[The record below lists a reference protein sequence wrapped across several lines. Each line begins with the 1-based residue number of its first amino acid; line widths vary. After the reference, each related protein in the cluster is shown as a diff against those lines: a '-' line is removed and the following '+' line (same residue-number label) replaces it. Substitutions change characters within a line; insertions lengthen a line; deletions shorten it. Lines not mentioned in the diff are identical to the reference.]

1 MNFQINKIKCFFILF
16 VFTILLSLTP
26 INVFALIP
34 SDITSNRIA
43 GADRIET
50 AINAARAGWPTS
62 DTVIVAPASDANL
75 VDALAAA
82 PLAGAEK
89 APILLTNSSALD
101 NKTKQAIINLQA
113 TKVYAVGAL
122 QDQVLSD
129 LKEINGITV
138 ELLKGSNR
146 IDTASII
153 TERLIAPNG
162 TFVVGYNALADALSV
177 ASYAAANNYMILL
190 ANPDGSLP
198 DREVP
203 VGTIYVIGGQTLVKD
218 IPKATRITGSDR
230 FETNQKVL
238 NTLSYSYSKVYVSNG
253 KQQHLV
259 DSLVGSSLAAKY
271 NAPIVL
277 GDTISAKAAP
287 DIRPKLSADSQVI
300 AFGGTSVIP
309 DSVVDQVKYSAPD
322 KPSIVSI
329 KAINGRQLQ
338 LVFSQPIARDTVV
351 DNSHN
356 FPKGLLSIT
365 LLPFDLYDNRTIDG
379 NYLYSELSSDGL
391 TLTLTSKGQSYFDGT
406 YSIYIAD
413 GITNQ
418 AGRYL
423 GEFTTIISS
432 DDQTAPSVSS
442 IVYNSA
448 TNQLDVTYS
457 EPIDIDNAG
466 NPSVSFEGKPYT
478 DYVIVNPTQTS
489 FYYDASKWVKGTTIS
504 VTAAGGIDFLG
515 NDQANL
521 TAQSV
526 TIEMNESNLQ
536 LSSVV
541 QKNSRTI
548 QLIFDKTIAGKTSV
562 EAANLVKNGLSVLSN
577 GKILSSTEYTI
588 IRNDLDDSTHR
599 TFDIVFI
606 GTGPD
611 YITLYNNGKD
621 TAQVYLSLG
630 ESKIIDVFGNANQQ
644 ISKTFTMNKVTT
656 PPVLVSTKLGLN
668 SDSIEIRFDKSL
680 SSVDADAVSVRKNG
694 YGTSDFT
701 ARLSSSSEK
710 VVIISY
716 NGPDLITNGTYTL
729 YFDMD
734 AVTDLDG
741 NKTAGF
747 NTTIAV
753 SNTTNPITD
762 VDVMVVGTN
771 QYKVSY
777 FDTDYTPLKLSTSAL
792 SASSYTLNGNVLP
805 IGTEIYFTD
814 SSKTSVIIT
823 LPANTVNYSDSNAIL
838 RNIRVYDDAGNKIDP
853 QSLTVAVKDNVD
865 PKLISASVSDNIMTL
880 TFVDNI
886 ESNIAN
892 LKDLTRVLEIKGG
905 NSAVLTGSDPVYT
918 SAEGKK
924 LTIVLSGGNWSTIKA
939 YSQITV
945 KTLATSDD
953 THAILGD
960 GTNEV
965 TSGMIINVVKS

>member
-1 MNFQINKIKCFFILF
+1 MKKTKFTFILF
-16 VFTILLSLTP
+16 ILTILLSVAP
-26 INVFALIP
+26 INMFAATP
-34 SDITSNRIA
+34 SDNTVNRIA

-50 AINAARAGWPTS
+50 AINASKAGWTTS

-89 APILLTNSSALD
+89 APILLTDTSVLD

-138 ELLKGSNR
+138 KPLKGSTR
-146 IDTASII
+146 IDTAAKIA
-153 TERLIAPNG
+153 ENLIAPNG

-177 ASYAAANNYMILL
+177 ASYAAANNYMVLI

-198 DREVP
+198 ARSSSR
-203 VGTIYVIGGQTLVKD
+203 TIYVIGGQTLFKD
-218 IPKATRITGSDR
+218 IPEATRFTGSVR

-238 NTLSYSYSKVYVSNG
+238 NALSYRYNKVYVANG

-271 NAPIVL
+271 NAPIIL

-300 AFGGTSVIP
+300 ALGGTSVIP
-309 DSVVDQVKYSAPD
+309 DSVVDQVKYSAQD

-329 KAINGRQLQ
+329 KAINGKQLQ

-351 DNSHN
+351 TDSHN
-356 FPKGLLSIT
+356 LPKGLISIAF
-365 LLPFDLYDNRTIDG
+365 LPFDLFDNRTIDG

-418 AGRYL
+418 AGSYL
-423 GEFTTIISS
+423 GEYTTIISS

-442 IVYNSA
+442 IVYKSA

-466 NPSVSFEGKPYT
+466 NPSVTFDGKPYT
-478 DYVIVNPTQTS
+478 DYVIVNRTQTRFS
-489 FYYDASKWVKGTTIS
+489 YDASKWVKGTTIS

-526 TIEMNESNLQ
+526 TIEMNESDLQ

-541 QKNSRTI
+541 QKNSKTI
-548 QLIFDKTIAGKTSV
+548 QLIFDKTIAGKTAV
-562 EAANLVKNGLSVLSN
+562 DAANSVKDGLSVLSN
-577 GKILSSTEYTI
+577 GKILSSAEYTV
-588 IRNDLDDSTHR
+588 IRNDIDDSTHR
-599 TFDIVFI
+599 TFDIVFM

-611 YITLYNNGKD
+611 YIALYNNGKD
-621 TAQVYLSLG
+621 SAQVYLSFG

-644 ISKTFTMNKVTT
+644 ISRIITMNKVTT

-668 SDSIEIRFDKSL
+668 FDSIEIRFDKSL
-680 SSVDADAVSVRKNG
+680 SSVNADAISVRKNG
-694 YGTSDFT
+694 YGTSNFT
-701 ARLSSSSEK
+701 ARLSSSSDK

-729 YFDMD
+729 YFDKN

-753 SNTTNPITD
+753 FNTSNPITD
-762 VDVMVVGTN
+762 IEAMMIGTN

-777 FDTDYTPLKLSTSAL
+777 FDVDYSPLKLSNSAL
-792 SASSYTLNGNVLP
+792 SASSYTLNGNILP

-823 LPANTVNYSDSNAIL
+823 LPANTVNYSDANAIL

-853 QSLTVAVKDNVD
+853 QSLTVSVKDNVD
-865 PKLISASVSDNIMTL
+865 PS
-880 TFVDNI
+880 
-886 ESNIAN
+886 
-892 LKDLTRVLEIKGG
+892 
-905 NSAVLTGSDPVYT
+905 
-918 SAEGKK
+918 
-924 LTIVLSGGNWSTIKA
+924 
-939 YSQITV
+939 
-945 KTLATSDD
+945 
-953 THAILGD
+953 
-960 GTNEV
+960 
-965 TSGMIINVVKS
+965 